1 MAMGLTSQRNKKYV
15 ILLVLTA
22 MLVISFALP
31 AQADDDKPWENLTPD
46 ESDVNID
53 GSVKFDDDL
62 ELSAITKLF
71 IYLLQW
77 IFGIVG
83 LILAAIIVFV
93 GINIARTSANPKERT
108 EVGGSLGKLIL
119 GAGLC
124 FGAFFLISVMRGVFF
139 S

>member
-1 MAMGLTSQRNKKYV
+1 MLIELASERNKRYV
-15 ILLVLTA
+15 MLVALTA
-22 MLVISFALP
+22 MLVMAFALP
-31 AQADDDKPWENLTPD
+31 AQADDDKPWKNLTPD
-46 ESDVNID
+46 ESDVNND
-53 GSVKFDDDL
+53 GSVKLDPL

>member
-22 MLVISFALP
+22 MLVIAFALP

-46 ESDVNID
+46 QGDVNDD
-53 GSVKFDDDL
+53 GSVDLDPL

-139 S
+139 